1 MLRAA
6 QIDTTFAIIVVG
18 SLVAAMFNAAFSA
31 GGALIVLAVTSTV
44 LPVQAIVP
52 IHSTLLI
59 GSTVSRVI
67 LFWPH
72 IDWKLVFPFWA
83 GALAGAWLGA
93 RIYIELPAAI
103 IATAISI
110 VMLVAIWI
118 PGIPWR
124 PRIRHPWVIVGFLHS
139 LLSTLFAY
147 GALLHAVILHTQ
159 LRRQQIVA
167 TLGGCLLG
175 MSIFKIAGYAFF
187 GFDYRPYFGMIAAA
201 VAVSFV
207 GTAIGKR
214 IVDRL
219 PEKRFRLIFQVLVT
233 VTALRLLVTGL
244 R

>member
-18 SLVAAMFNAAFSA
+18 SLVAAIFNAAFSA

-72 IDWKLVFPFWA
+72 IDWKLVFPFWT

-93 RIYIELPAAI
+93 RIYIELPEAI

-175 MSIFKIAGYAFF
+175 MSIFKIAGYAYF

-201 VAVSFV
+201 VAISFV

-233 VTALRLLVTGL
+233 VTALRLLYTGL

>member
-1 MLRAA
+1 MVRAA
-6 QIDTTFAIIVVG
+6 QIDTSLIIIVTG
-18 SLVAAMFNAAFSA
+18 TFLAAVFNAAFSA

-59 GSTVSRVI
+59 GSTVSRVL
-67 LFWPH
+67 LFREHVAWA
-72 IDWKLVFPFWA
+72 LVGPFWA
-83 GALAGAWLGA
+83 GALGGAVLGA
-93 RIYIELPAAI
+93 RIYVELPEAI

-110 VMLVAIWI
+110 VMLVAIWL
-118 PGIPWR
+118 PRVSWR
-124 PRIRHPWVIVGFLHS
+124 PRIRHPWAVVGFFHS

-147 GALLHAVILHTQ
+147 GALLHAVILHTD
-159 LRRQQIVA
+159 LRRRQIVA

-175 MSIFKIAGYAFF
+175 MSVFKIAGYAYF
-187 GFDYRPYFGMIAAA
+187 GFDYRPYFGMIG
-201 VAVSFV
+201 VAIAISFA

-219 PEKRFRLIFQVLVT
+219 PEKGFRLIFQLLIT
-233 VTALRLLVTGL
+233 VTALRLLYTGL

>member
-18 SLVAAMFNAAFSA
+18 SLVAAIFNAAFSA

-72 IDWKLVFPFWA
+72 IDWKLVFPFWT

-93 RIYIELPAAI
+93 RIYIELPEAI

-187 GFDYRPYFGMIAAA
+187 GFDYRPYLGMIAAA
-201 VAVSFV
+201 VAISFA

-233 VTALRLLVTGL
+233 VTALRLLYTGL

>member
-72 IDWKLVFPFWA
+72 IDWKLVFPFWT

-93 RIYIELPAAI
+93 RIYIELPEAI

-187 GFDYRPYFGMIAAA
+187 GFDYRPYLGMIAAA
-201 VAVSFV
+201 VAISFA

-233 VTALRLLVTGL
+233 VTALRLLYTGL

>member
-6 QIDTTFAIIVVG
+6 QIDTTLVLIVVG

-59 GSTVSRVI
+59 GSTVSRI
-67 LFWPH
+67 FFFWPH
-72 IDWKLVFPFWA
+72 IDWKLVFPFWT

-93 RIYIELPAAI
+93 RIYIELPEAI

-124 PRIRHPWVIVGFLHS
+124 PSIRHPWVIVGFLHS

-147 GALLHAVILHTQ
+147 GALLHAVVLHTK
-159 LRRQQIVA
+159 LRRLQVVA

-175 MSIFKIAGYAFF
+175 MSIFKIAGYAWF

-201 VAVSFV
+201 VAISFV

-233 VTALRLLVTGL
+233 VTALRLLYTGL